1 MKAYSKIKEV
11 GTGSYGKCYLCK
23 NSKEQKVVL
32 KAINI
37 TNMSNKEKKDAI
49 NEVQVLASLRHPY
62 IIQYRESFIDGG
74 YLCIVMDYCET
85 GDLYSLIQKTK
96 ASKMNFN
103 EDRILRWFSQLALAI
118 KYMHENHILHRDLK
132 SQNLFLKF
140 PDGRLKIGDFGISKI
155 LESTTALTKTTIGSP
170 YYMSPEICRQEPYSW
185 SSDVWAMGCMIYEMC
200 CLRIPFD
207 ADDIQELVVKI
218 IRGPVPRIPYYYSEE
233 VRELGMALLD
243 GDDKRR
249 PTANAIV
256 QMPMIQKEIRNML
269 QDETVRRKSQ
279 PTDGLKEGVSTYH
292 SSARNR

>member
-1 MKAYSKIKEV
+1 
-11 GTGSYGKCYLCK
+11 
-23 NSKEQKVVL
+23 
-32 KAINI
+32 
-37 TNMSNKEKKDAI
+37 
-49 NEVQVLASLRHPY
+49 
-62 IIQYRESFIDGG
+62 
-74 YLCIVMDYCET
+74 
-85 GDLYSLIQKTK
+85 
-96 ASKMNFN
+96 
-103 EDRILRWFSQLALAI
+103 
-118 KYMHENHILHRDLK
+118 
-132 SQNLFLKF
+132 
-140 PDGRLKIGDFGISKI
+140 
-155 LESTTALTKTTIGSP
+155 
-170 YYMSPEICRQEPYSW
+170 MSPEICRQEPYSW